1 LPIYNYSLLS
11 VELSSSHLHAAF
23 TNYSYTYIFTPNIST
38 PNMDLS
44 ESQATFPSDSEI
56 YDANYDANHSN
67 SQDSE
72 EQTSHSS
79 SPLILYSP
87 PTFLSIARGAA
98 INLLLPFINGLMLGF
113 GELFAHEAAF
123 RLGWGGTRVRYIIL
137 CGGRVRVGPV
147 GRKEHGGHDE
157 QLANNATRS
166 SLDTETQEVWD
177 LVWRLKKTRSKG
189 EDGAAGRWTRIPLLS
204 RVPVA
209 PAYAHGK
216 CTGARRMDCIGRWQV
231 TLDINS

>member
-1 LPIYNYSLLS
+1 MRLS
-11 VELSSSHLHAAF
+11 VASHVLVVDGGSEVHLYNSQLSAHLQLLHTCYSKLSTELTSS
-23 TNYSYTYIFTPNIST
+23 ICTPHPPTAHSSTRIST
-38 PNMDLS
+38 ANMDLS

-123 RLGWGGTRVRYIIL
+123 RLGWGGTRVRSILL
-137 CGGRVRVGPV
+137 CGG
-147 GRKEHGGHDE
+147 
-157 QLANNATRS
+157 
-166 SLDTETQEVWD
+166 
-177 LVWRLKKTRSKG
+177 
-189 EDGAAGRWTRIPLLS
+189 
-204 RVPVA
+204 
-209 PAYAHGK
+209 
-216 CTGARRMDCIGRWQV
+216 
-231 TLDINS
+231 